1 MVLGVAYKKDTSD
14 VRESPALDVFRLLQD
29 RGAKIAYHDPYV
41 AEVRL
46 DGGRRQKAVPLTPAN
61 LKKADLVIILTDHS
75 NYDYDLIV
83 RHAGMVL
90 DSRNATRNVKTGR
103 SKIHKL

>member
-1 MVLGVAYKKDTSD
+1 MAAQALEQSALEGKDKD
-14 VRESPALDVFRLLQD
+14 QLLQI
-29 RGAKIAYHDPYV
+29 AKALSV
-41 AEVRL
+41 KGVS
-46 DGGRRQKAVPLTPAN
+46 K

-75 NYDYDLIV
+75 SYDYDLIV
-83 RHAGMVL
+83 RHAEIIL